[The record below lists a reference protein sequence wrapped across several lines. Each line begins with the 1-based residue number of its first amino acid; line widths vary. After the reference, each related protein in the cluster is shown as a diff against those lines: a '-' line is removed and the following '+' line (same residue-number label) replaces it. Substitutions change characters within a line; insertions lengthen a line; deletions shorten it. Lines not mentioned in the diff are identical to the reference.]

1 MNEFLHTKLGF
12 CFWDIPA
19 LLVLLVIVVLFV
31 VHIIRQNSVILNCTD
46 CDGLLLP
53 PSHLRALSAVAERR
67 EGGDLAAV
75 VVPGEPRVPAL
86 RGLRRQRPVQQRDR
100 R

>member
-31 VHIIRQNSVILNCTD
+31 VHIIRQNQREKKFAD
-46 CDGLLLP
+46 E
-53 PSHLRALSAVAERR
+53 LS
-67 EGGDLAAV
+67 
-75 VVPGEPRVPAL
+75 
-86 RGLRRQRPVQQRDR
+86 
-100 R
+100 